1 MVVYILL
8 LLSNWVGPWYGLE
21 LYCWAIMKKGTSKFV
36 ARSKKNWANWAD
48 CYMGQ
53 MRIAMSFATSLA
65 LSAATSH
72 VIIHVVLFGSICYD
86 EFVSAF
92 INDRENDVLWW
103 SQKLVSD
110 PPSVMTAT
118 SLLQVGSDRKQTLI
132 VTEAQD
138 SCSGWCLKVVIVSS
152 NRT

>member
-1 MVVYILL
+1 
-8 LLSNWVGPWYGLE
+8 
-21 LYCWAIMKKGTSKFV
+21 
-36 ARSKKNWANWAD
+36 
-48 CYMGQ
+48 MGQ
-53 MRIAMSFATSLA
+53 MRIATSFATSLT

-118 SLLQVGSDRKQTLI
+118 SSLQAGSDKKQTLI
-132 VTEAQD
+132 V
-138 SCSGWCLKVVIVSS
+138 IF
-152 NRT
+152 